1 MLAAPLVASLA
12 LATPAGAADSKTDKA
27 ILKAGVVTK
36 ADIPATWTSSKSTS
50 SDRAFKVSEC
60 KKIRAAVDSAK
71 KKAPRAQSRRFE
83 DPASGG
89 TAFADSTVYAFS
101 DVNAATKFVSAY
113 QSPDAPT
120 CFQAGTTKALS
131 GAQSA
136 GQPTVAP
143 ITDLQGVGDDAIGV
157 EITVPFTSGDQT
169 ASLYLDFIFVRVGR
183 AVVGFRFSN
192 GDARLPE
199 GPGIVQMV
207 VQRVASAEA

>member
-1 MLAAPLVASLA
+1 M
-12 LATPAGAADSKTDKA
+12 
-27 ILKAGVVTK
+27 
-36 ADIPATWTSSKSTS
+36 
-50 SDRAFKVSEC
+50 
-60 KKIRAAVDSAK
+60 
-71 KKAPRAQSRRFE
+71 
-83 DPASGG
+83 
-89 TAFADSTVYAFS
+89 YAFS

-113 QSPDAPT
+113 QSRDAPT

-143 ITDLQGVGDDAIGV
+143 ITDLQGVGDDAIGD

-207 VQRVASAEA
+207 VQRVASADA